1 MAGVIG
7 PIGPAR
13 GAPGAPPGIR
23 TRPPERSFGEVLGE
37 VAGRRPA
44 EAGPAQLPT
53 GVGPARGPADVA
65 ASPTA
70 VGPARGRDGP
80 QQIRRLHG
88 DLVEGERRM
97 DQVIRSALS
106 GRDFS
111 MQELIAIQAT
121 VLRHTQEVE
130 AVSRVLDRLTGA
142 VKTTLQTQV

>member
-7 PIGPAR
+7 PIGPAQ
-13 GAPGAPPGIR
+13 GAPVAPPGIR
-23 TRPPERSFGEVLGE
+23 TRLPERSFGEVLGE
-37 VAGRRPA
+37 VAGSRPA
-44 EAGPAQLPT
+44 AAAPSPLPSQ
-53 GVGPARGPADVA
+53 VGPARGPADIA
-65 ASPTA
+65 GSPAA
-70 VGPARGRDGP
+70 VGPPGRREGP
-80 QQIRRLHG
+80 MQIRRLLV
-88 DLVEGERRM
+88 DLVDGERRM
-97 DQVIRSALS
+97 DRVIRSALS